1 MSPRALVTRGDKS
14 VGLEDRAP
22 LVARAGELVVA
33 PRTVGLCG
41 TDLELIDGAIDPAY
55 VRYPLVIGHEW
66 TGVVISSQSSA
77 FTPGDW
83 VVVEGIVP
91 CHHCVHCAAG
101 ATNICDTYAELGF
114 TFDGAAADEVRVRA
128 ELAHRIAPHVASD
141 DAALVEP
148 ASVVYHGLSRIVARP
163 GLECLVVGDG
173 TIGLFA
179 AQLLTLWSPARL
191 VLAGMRPEQA
201 DLARAMGADE
211 FLRSAPKAEFD
222 LVVEAAG
229 TPASVADAL
238 GAARR
243 GGSVLLLGLPPH
255 GIPTP
260 VPVDDLV
267 NGDLLIR
274 ASFAYTSTSW
284 SRVVALINAGR
295 IHPGIVVTHRFGLE
309 AYESAVSALRTPA
322 SGSARGKV
330 VLELPGDAPRG

>member
-1 MSPRALVTRGDKS
+1 MNPHALVTRGDG
-14 VGLEDRAP
+14 VLCLEERPHLTPA
-22 LVARAGELVVA
+22 AGELIVA

-66 TGVVISSQSSA
+66 AGVVTSSNSSA
-77 FTPGDW
+77 FAPGDW
-83 VVVEGIVP
+83 LVVEGIVP
-91 CHHCVHCAAG
+91 CHRCANCASG
-101 ATNICDTYAELGF
+101 ATNICETYAELGF

-128 ELAHRIAPHVASD
+128 DLAHRIAPHVNSD
-141 DAALVEP
+141 DAAMVEP
-148 ASVVYHGLSRIVARP
+148 ASVVYHGLSRIVERP

-179 AQLLTLWSPARL
+179 TQLLALWSPSRI
-191 VLAGMRPEQA
+191 VMAGKRPEQA
-201 DLARAMGADE
+201 ALAYAAGAHE
-211 FLRSAPKAEFD
+211 FVQSAPGRDFD

-229 TPASVADAL
+229 TPAAVIDAL

-255 GIPTP
+255 GTSTP

-267 NGDLLIR
+267 NGDLVIR

-295 IHPGIVVTHRFGLE
+295 IHPGIVVTHRYKLD
-309 AYESAVSALRTPA
+309 AHQSAVGALRTPA
-322 SGSARGKV
+322 PGEARGKV
-330 VLELPGDAPRG
+330 VLELAGGLGS